1 MVFCANCVWKVSSF
15 LFLNC
20 AASFFDLR
28 IWGDLEQRLEGFPR
42 LLWLWPRCSQ
52 SHWSRYCEKRE
63 VADLLT
69 RVSFGGCKQKINERK
84 GTSIKYLCF
93 RRGVAPTWPHPSKF
107 QRCVVLATFFFLW
120 VCSHM
125 EFFLPQGFRRY
136 SSIFWAEFLSLHR
149 LAIVGN
155 IEIVGGVFYKEKKSK
170 LRGPSFGSVVLLC
183 WKIGAANAGPTPL
196 CERAFVSKSCFAQRI
211 FCVKTFVCKNVCVL
225 CV

>member
-107 QRCVVLATFFFLW
+107 QRCVVLATFFFCGFVVTW
-120 VCSHM
+120 S
-125 EFFLPQGFRRY
+125 FFLPQGFRRY
-136 SSIFWAEFLSLHR
+136 SSIFLSRILV
-149 LAIVGN
+149 LASPGYCWQHWN
-155 IEIVGGVFYKEKKSK
+155 CG
-170 LRGPSFGSVVLLC
+170 GSVLQGK
-183 WKIGAANAGPTPL
+183 KIKASRTKFWVRSFVMLKNRCRQCGANSSVW
-196 CERAFVSKSCFAQRI
+196 ES
-211 FCVKTFVCKNVCVL
+211 VCV
-225 CV
+225 